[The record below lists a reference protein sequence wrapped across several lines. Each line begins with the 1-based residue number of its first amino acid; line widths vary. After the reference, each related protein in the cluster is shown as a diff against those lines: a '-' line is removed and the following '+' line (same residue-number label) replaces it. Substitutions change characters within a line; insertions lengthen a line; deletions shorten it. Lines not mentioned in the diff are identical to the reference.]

1 LAHGKPILEEEDIR
15 TASYPVSGKIKNQ
28 WIPTDRKCRGLR
40 YISPAM
46 AEPHFDK
53 HVFICTNRRE
63 PGNLKGDCASKGGE
77 ALKDEFK
84 RLLHERGLKGRIRA
98 NAAGCL
104 DQCARGATVVVYPEQ
119 VWYGNL
125 QVADVATIID
135 EHLVGDVPVERLRM
149 R

>member
-1 LAHGKPILEEEDIR
+1 MFS
-15 TASYPVSGKIKNQ
+15 T
-28 WIPTDRKCRGLR
+28 
-40 YISPAM
+40 M
-46 AEPHFDK
+46 AEPHFEK

-63 PGNLKGDCASKGGE
+63 PGNPKGDCASKGGE

-104 DQCARGATVVVYPEQ
+104 DQCARGATVVVYPGQ
-119 VWYGNL
+119 IWYGG
-125 QVADVATIID
+125 VKIEDVATIVD